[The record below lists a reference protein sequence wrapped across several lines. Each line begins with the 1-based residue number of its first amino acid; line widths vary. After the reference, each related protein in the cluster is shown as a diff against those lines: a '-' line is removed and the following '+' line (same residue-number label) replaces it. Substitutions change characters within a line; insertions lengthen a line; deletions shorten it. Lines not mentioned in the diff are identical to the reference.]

1 MNNFK
6 ELVKGYIN
14 IINEGEIVPKAD
26 EDKK

>member
-1 MNNFK
+1 MSDFK

-26 EDKK
+26 EDKE